1 MAVEAESVDECP
13 IFVCSLV
20 LIFFIKTIINNT
32 LNLLKG
38 ITQNMI
44 PKLMPK
50 ITYTQSIWIWQRSW
64 PNHQIRVCFNNG
76 WLNPPKR
83 FTIKRRISD
92 KKRCY
97 IQKMN
102 LIPLN
107 AYAQM
112 RKADKKVRF
121 DHVLFPISTFC

>member
-50 ITYTQSIWIWQRSW
+50 ITYTQSI
-64 PNHQIRVCFNNG
+64 
-76 WLNPPKR
+76 
-83 FTIKRRISD
+83 
-92 KKRCY
+92 
-97 IQKMN
+97 
-102 LIPLN
+102 
-107 AYAQM
+107 
-112 RKADKKVRF
+112 
-121 DHVLFPISTFC
+121 